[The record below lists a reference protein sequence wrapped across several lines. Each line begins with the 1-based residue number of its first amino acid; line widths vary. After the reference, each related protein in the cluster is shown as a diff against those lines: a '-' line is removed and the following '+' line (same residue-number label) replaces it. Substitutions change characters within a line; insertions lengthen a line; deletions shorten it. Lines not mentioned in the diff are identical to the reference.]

1 MIWKMTTTSPT
12 TPPALQVRGLC
23 KRYAAEPA
31 SVDVLK
37 GIELELAPAAFEAVM
52 GSSGSGK
59 STLLHLLAGL
69 LSADEGEIIIG
80 GESITGMDDE
90 TATIFRRRRIGLVFQ
105 DFNLIPTLT
114 AEENITLPLLL
125 ERRAPDPETLE
136 PLLERLALTA
146 RRRHLPSRLSGGER
160 QRVAIARALVNNP
173 AIVLADEPTG
183 NLDAPA
189 SRAFCDLLSEMNE
202 ATGCTI
208 LLVSHD
214 PIVAAAADRVH
225 ILCGGRLAAPFDTL
239 HDSGR
244 VAERY
249 LASMHG

>member
-125 ERRAPDPETLE
+125 ERRAPDPETL
-136 PLLERLALTA
+136 
-146 RRRHLPSRLSGGER
+146 SRCSNGW
-160 QRVAIARALVNNP
+160 
-173 AIVLADEPTG
+173 
-183 NLDAPA
+183 
-189 SRAFCDLLSEMNE
+189 
-202 ATGCTI
+202 
-208 LLVSHD
+208 H
-214 PIVAAAADRVH
+214 
-225 ILCGGRLAAPFDTL
+225 
-239 HDSGR
+239 
-244 VAERY
+244 
-249 LASMHG
+249 

>member
-105 DFNLIPTLT
+105 DFNLIRPRR
-114 AEENITLPLLL
+114 EEHTCRCCWN
-125 ERRAPDPETLE
+125 A
-136 PLLERLALTA
+136 A
-146 RRRHLPSRLSGGER
+146 RRIRRRSSRCSNGW
-160 QRVAIARALVNNP
+160 
-173 AIVLADEPTG
+173 
-183 NLDAPA
+183 
-189 SRAFCDLLSEMNE
+189 
-202 ATGCTI
+202 
-208 LLVSHD
+208 H
-214 PIVAAAADRVH
+214 
-225 ILCGGRLAAPFDTL
+225 
-239 HDSGR
+239 
-244 VAERY
+244 
-249 LASMHG
+249 